1 MNQLKIGKFISE
13 QRKKQGLTQAQ
24 LAEKLFIT
32 DRAVSKWETG
42 RALPDSS
49 IMLELCKILNIS
61 VIDLLNGEDL
71 NMTNNEEKIQ
81 QQLMDV
87 IKQKEEHDRML
98 LFLEWIIGI
107 LSVSLIL
114 I

>member
-61 VIDLLNGEDL
+61 VVDLLNGE
-71 NMTNNEEKIQ
+71 EFI
-81 QQLMDV
+81 
-87 IKQKEEHDRML
+87 
-98 LFLEWIIGI
+98 
-107 LSVSLIL
+107 
-114 I
+114 

>member
-61 VIDLLNGEDL
+61 VVDLLNGEEL
-71 NMTNNEEKIQ
+71 NMINNDINNDAQ
-81 QQLMDV
+81 
-87 IKQKEEHDRML
+87 
-98 LFLEWIIGI
+98 
-107 LSVSLIL
+107 
-114 I
+114 